1 MGYILITNND
11 RMNDFEGE
19 KIFVNG
25 SAWDVL
31 VQTRDYIH
39 KGHRLISSPIGASI
53 RMLLS
58 PIKSIIISS
67 DVEPQDEYSLQQIE
81 TALEKFRMITNNRGE
96 DIKNSSDYKEV
107 DRELIL
113 AAIDEARKNLWR

>member
-11 RMNDFEGE
+11 LMNDFEGE

-67 DVEPQDEYSLQQIE
+67 DVEPQDEY
-81 TALEKFRMITNNRGE
+81 M
-96 DIKNSSDYKEV
+96 V
-107 DRELIL
+107 
-113 AAIDEARKNLWR
+113 

>member
-11 RMNDFEGE
+11 LMNDFEGE

-25 SAWDVL
+25 LAWDVL
-31 VQTRDYIH
+31 VKTRDYIH

-58 PIKSIIISS
+58 PIKSVIISS

-81 TALEKFRMITNNRGE
+81 TAIEKFRMITSNRGE

-113 AAIDEARKNLWR
+113 AAIDEASKNLWR